1 MLVVSQLVAEEE
13 GDWGADLE
21 GWGGGGAEGCL
32 QGVTCAS
39 VLGVDD
45 YDGVL
50 KGTSVSESVSSV
62 DIRLELEI
70 NITGPTHTHA
80 HTHTSTPCCSQETRP
95 TQYTNTCSLVQA
107 SHLCGGQRGPF
118 WLKEL
123 CLRSYVCQ
131 TWLSLGGRGGV
142 RVRGEG

>member
-1 MLVVSQLVAEEE
+1 MAEEE

-32 QGVTCAS
+32 QGVTCVS
-39 VLGVDD
+39 VLGVDG

-80 HTHTSTPCCSQETRP
+80 HHAHQHTLLLPGNKA
-95 TQYTNTCSLVQA
+95 YTVHQHLLTGAGRLTSVVA
-107 SHLCGGQRGPF
+107 SEVPF
-118 WLKEL
+118 
-123 CLRSYVCQ
+123 
-131 TWLSLGGRGGV
+131 G
-142 RVRGEG
+142 